1 MSLLIS
7 INSKAVIL
15 SFNLYRM
22 SNKSFYYLCLV
33 LGVFLVLIQ
42 EFRDVPDLFTQI
54 AGLFLLMFA
63 LYNITKGIG
72 DRPQNDSFI
81 ENDEEE

>member
-1 MSLLIS
+1 
-7 INSKAVIL
+7 
-15 SFNLYRM
+15 M
-22 SNKSFYYLCLV
+22 SNRSFYYLCLV
-33 LGVFLVLIQ
+33 LGFFLVLLQ
-42 EFRDVPDLFTQI
+42 EFMDTPNLLTQI

-72 DRPQNDSFI
+72 ARHQNDLFI

>member
-1 MSLLIS
+1 MSD
-7 INSKAVIL
+7 
-15 SFNLYRM
+15 R
-22 SNKSFYYLCLV
+22 SFYYLCLV
-33 LGVFLVLIQ
+33 LGFFLVLLQ
-42 EFRDVPDLFTQI
+42 EFIDTPNLLTQI

-72 DRPQNDSFI
+72 ARHQNDSFI

>member
-1 MSLLIS
+1 
-7 INSKAVIL
+7 
-15 SFNLYRM
+15 M
-22 SNKSFYYLCLV
+22 SNRSFYYLCLV
-33 LGVFLVLIQ
+33 LGFFLVLLQ
-42 EFRDVPDLFTQI
+42 EFMDIPNLLTQI

-72 DRPQNDSFI
+72 ARHQNDSFI

>member
-1 MSLLIS
+1 
-7 INSKAVIL
+7 
-15 SFNLYRM
+15 M
-22 SNKSFYYLCLV
+22 SNRSFYYLCLV
-33 LGVFLVLIQ
+33 LGFFLVLLQ
-42 EFRDVPDLFTQI
+42 EFMDTPNLLTQI

-72 DRPQNDSFI
+72 ARPQNDSFI

>member
-1 MSLLIS
+1 
-7 INSKAVIL
+7 
-15 SFNLYRM
+15 M
-22 SNKSFYYLCLV
+22 SNRYFYYLCLV
-33 LGVFLVLIQ
+33 LGFFLVLLQ
-42 EFRDVPDLFTQI
+42 EFMDIPNLLTQI

-72 DRPQNDSFI
+72 ARHQNDSFI

>member
-1 MSLLIS
+1 
-7 INSKAVIL
+7 
-15 SFNLYRM
+15 M
-22 SNKSFYYLCLV
+22 SNRSFYYLCLV
-33 LGVFLVLIQ
+33 LGFFLVLLQ
-42 EFRDVPDLFTQI
+42 EFMDTPNLLTQI

-72 DRPQNDSFI
+72 ARHQNDSFI

>member
-1 MSLLIS
+1 
-7 INSKAVIL
+7 
-15 SFNLYRM
+15 M
-22 SNKSFYYLCLV
+22 SNRYFYYLCLV
-33 LGVFLVLIQ
+33 LGFFLVLLQ
-42 EFRDVPDLFTQI
+42 EFMDTPNLLTQI

>member
-1 MSLLIS
+1 
-7 INSKAVIL
+7 
-15 SFNLYRM
+15 M
-22 SNKSFYYLCLV
+22 SNRYFYYLCLV
-33 LGVFLVLIQ
+33 LGFFLVLLQ
-42 EFRDVPDLFTQI
+42 EFMDTPNLLTQI

-72 DRPQNDSFI
+72 TRHQNDSFI

>member
-1 MSLLIS
+1 MDTPNLL
-7 INSKAVIL
+7 
-15 SFNLYRM
+15 
-22 SNKSFYYLCLV
+22 
-33 LGVFLVLIQ
+33 
-42 EFRDVPDLFTQI
+42 TQI

-72 DRPQNDSFI
+72 ARQQNDSFI

>member
-1 MSLLIS
+1 
-7 INSKAVIL
+7 
-15 SFNLYRM
+15 M
-22 SNKSFYYLCLV
+22 SNRSFYYLCLV
-33 LGVFLVLIQ
+33 LGFFLVLIQ
-42 EFRDVPDLFTQI
+42 EFMDTPNLLTQI

-72 DRPQNDSFI
+72 ARHQNDSFI

>member
-1 MSLLIS
+1 
-7 INSKAVIL
+7 
-15 SFNLYRM
+15 M
-22 SNKSFYYLCLV
+22 SNRYFYYLCLV
-33 LGVFLVLIQ
+33 LGFFLVLLQ
-42 EFRDVPDLFTQI
+42 EFMDTPKLLTQI

-72 DRPQNDSFI
+72 ARHQNDSFI

>member
-1 MSLLIS
+1 
-7 INSKAVIL
+7 
-15 SFNLYRM
+15 M
-22 SNKSFYYLCLV
+22 SNRCFYYFCLV
-33 LGVFLVLIQ
+33 LGFFLVLLQ
-42 EFRDVPDLFTQI
+42 EFMDTPNLLTQI

-72 DRPQNDSFI
+72 ARHQNDSFI

>member
-22 SNKSFYYLCLV
+22 SNQSFYYLCLV
-33 LGVFLVLIQ
+33 LGFFLVLLQ
-42 EFRDVPDLFTQI
+42 EFMDTPNLLTQI

-72 DRPQNDSFI
+72 ARHQNDSFI

>member
-1 MSLLIS
+1 
-7 INSKAVIL
+7 
-15 SFNLYRM
+15 M
-22 SNKSFYYLCLV
+22 SNRSFYYLCLV
-33 LGVFLVLIQ
+33 LGFFLVLLQ
-42 EFRDVPDLFTQI
+42 EFSDTSDLLTQI

-72 DRPQNDSFI
+72 SRPLNDSFI

>member
-1 MSLLIS
+1 
-7 INSKAVIL
+7 
-15 SFNLYRM
+15 M
-22 SNKSFYYLCLV
+22 SNRCFYYLCLV
-33 LGVFLVLIQ
+33 LGFFLVLLQ
-42 EFRDVPDLFTQI
+42 EFMDTPNLLTQI

-72 DRPQNDSFI
+72 ARHQNDSFI

>member
-1 MSLLIS
+1 MSD
-7 INSKAVIL
+7 
-15 SFNLYRM
+15 R
-22 SNKSFYYLCLV
+22 SFYYLCLV
-33 LGVFLVLIQ
+33 LGFFLVLLQ
-42 EFRDVPDLFTQI
+42 EFMDTPNLLTQI

-72 DRPQNDSFI
+72 ARHQNDSFI